1 MYAYVI
7 NNPLAYTDP
16 SGKDAA
22 AVNFGG
28 MVAGFGHEGILSIHQ
43 DGSVTY
49 ARFGPVATDNE
60 NAFGLDA
67 LGEVAPWSFLAP
79 MLAHGPLGWLVSGI
93 SGNFVL
99 FVVICGGI
107 NSLLLYALSRR
118 IFYPSAQP
126 VSPSLL

>member
-1 MYAYVI
+1 MATVNAWRAKGGGAEGRAGWKASSPGMLDGGTGVSSMGQI
-7 NNPLAYTDP
+7 GLPVAYTDP

-67 LGEVAPWSFLAP
+67 LGEVR
-79 MLAHGPLGWLVSGI
+79 LGW
-93 SGNFVL
+93 
-99 FVVICGGI
+99 
-107 NSLLLYALSRR
+107 
-118 IFYPSAQP
+118 P
-126 VSPSLL
+126 